1 MANAQE
7 ERDMLFARMAVDHK
21 LVTEPNIR
29 KAYQQ
34 AQALRKRGEE
44 ISLGE
49 VLLRMKF
56 LSQAQYEA
64 VIRACD
70 YRLQRRE
77 DKQLARILI
86 DAEYAPQEPV
96 LDSLKRQKDHYQKTG
111 EALSLEQMLVQSG
124 ACNGYQLTAARKI
137 AALVGEE

>member
-64 VIRACD
+64 VMASTSRA
-70 YRLQRRE
+70 YFG
-77 DKQLARILI
+77 KPLI
-86 DAEYAPQEPV
+86 
-96 LDSLKRQKDHYQKTG
+96 H
-111 EALSLEQMLVQSG
+111 
-124 ACNGYQLTAARKI
+124 
-137 AALVGEE
+137 